1 MPSFQLTRVG
11 LPVITAMALLVA
23 AGAVSSAERRDRG
36 WNYPNQLERLVEP
49 DPILADFPDFVE
61 PIRELQRFEAPA
73 LVMDPGADLE
83 VRAWRFSY
91 NARGI
96 IEFENKINASET
108 ALVVVHPWGVDDGQ
122 GWRSPEPAGVA
133 LFCTPEKNRIYHR
146 HIEQV
151 VNPFLK
157 RLRGNVRLVAYSLPG
172 DEDPI
177 RRKLYRSIHSRPSEI
192 DRAGGARL
200 LSEKLANFDYTGQPL
215 DDLLKLDQRLPVVD
229 YFRQFS
235 GLDSGA
241 KFNHAGFWDLPT
253 PVAAG
258 IDVDAEDVVIYDQ
271 QGYPAFRDFLRSQR
285 IRHVL
290 LAGYATDMCLCST
303 TAGYENLSP
312 DFNVF
317 IVGDATLAT
326 FPAADTPRF
335 ATTTALCNA
344 SLDHLIT
351 QVSWVTMRSRAR
363 AGE

>member
-1 MPSFQLTRVG
+1 
-11 LPVITAMALLVA
+11 
-23 AGAVSSAERRDRG
+23 
-36 WNYPNQLERLVEP
+36 
-49 DPILADFPDFVE
+49 
-61 PIRELQRFEAPA
+61 
-73 LVMDPGADLE
+73 
-83 VRAWRFSY
+83 
-91 NARGI
+91 
-96 IEFENKINASET
+96 
-108 ALVVVHPWGVDDGQ
+108 
-122 GWRSPEPAGVA
+122 
-133 LFCTPEKNRIYHR
+133 
-146 HIEQV
+146 
-151 VNPFLK
+151 
-157 RLRGNVRLVAYSLPG
+157 
-172 DEDPI
+172 
-177 RRKLYRSIHSRPSEI
+177 
-192 DRAGGARL
+192 
-200 LSEKLANFDYTGQPL
+200 
-215 DDLLKLDQRLPVVD
+215 VD

-303 TAGYENLSP
+303 TAGYENLAP

-351 QVSWVTMRSRAR
+351 QVSWVAARSRER